1 MTTGDIAE
9 VIRRA
14 ADAVPAAG
22 SDLDAVLRRH
32 RRNRRRRT
40 TAALG
45 AVAVTA
51 AAAITAVVAINP
63 GGPAV
68 ELAVQRTTQA
78 DSAPETLGPKQRLPL
93 NAGWALGPDK
103 NGGQVTVPQ
112 VRALYELGADR
123 QLDGTPVPEIIDD
136 VRAWVPLDDGRS
148 VVLGGKN
155 LKPGVSREDG
165 PDVSDFAIRLLVLD
179 AGGQVGLQREVR
191 VQGQDVELLG
201 ATATTAY
208 LYRTPG
214 RIMAHDLATGAEH
227 RLTGLEP
234 VPSWETHSLTVQGG
248 LLLAAPHASCG
259 LRAVALD
266 TGKQLFA
273 TYLPCAATRVMRLSP
288 DGRTLAVALSDP
300 AGVVTLFRIDVATG
314 KVGTTPVTRGERSGV
329 LGVGWAGGTV
339 RVAWL
344 RLPSTG
350 AHPLSEELRITDL

>member
-1 MTTGDIAE
+1 MTTGDITE

-32 RRNRRRRT
+32 HRNRRRKAT
-40 TAALG
+40 SAALG

-51 AAAITAVVAINP
+51 VAAVTAIIALNP

-68 ELAVQRTTQA
+68 GPAAPSRTIQ
-78 DSAPETLGPKQRLPL
+78 DQDQGPRQRLPL

-103 NGGQVTVPQ
+103 NGGKVTVPQ

-123 QLDGTPVPEIIDD
+123 RLDGTPVPEIVDD

-266 TGKQLFA
+266 TGKQLFVA
-273 TYLPCAATRVMRLSP
+273 YLPCAATRVMRLSP

-314 KVGTTPVTRGERSGV
+314 RVGTTPVTRGERSGV

-339 RVAWL
+339 RVVWL
-344 RLPSTG
+344 RLPATG
-350 AHPLSEELRITDL
+350 AHPLSEELRITDV

>member
-1 MTTGDIAE
+1 MTTGDITE

-14 ADAVPAAG
+14 ADALPAAD

-32 RRNRRRRT
+32 RRNRRRKA

-51 AAAITAVVAINP
+51 VAAIAAIVAINP
-63 GGPAV
+63 DGTAVGPA
-68 ELAVQRTTQA
+68 AQSRTTQDLA
-78 DSAPETLGPKQRLPL
+78 LGQMQRLPL

-103 NGGQVTVPQ
+103 SGGKVTVPQ

-123 QLDGTPVPEIIDD
+123 QLDGTPVPEIVDD

-214 RIMAHDLATGAEH
+214 RIMAHDLATGAEQ

-259 LRAVALD
+259 LTAAALD

-273 TYLPCAATRVMRLSP
+273 AYLPCAATRVMRLSP

-314 KVGTTPVTRGERSGV
+314 RVGTTPVTRGERSGV

-339 RVAWL
+339 RVVWL
-344 RLPSTG
+344 RLPATG
-350 AHPLSEELRITDL
+350 AHPLSEELRVTDV